1 MKLFTMNQISITLKL
16 NLELNNLTSI
26 VSFISNNI
34 IKETA
39 TGNLD
44 NQQDLTKFQQIFSK
58 HKNTPIVITIENFIP
73 PNEEPEEIHNNK
85 LEQIIIKIMD
95 YKSTTT
101 DLNEDSKEKIE
112 LQNWLNY
119 LATLSNPVKSVNA
132 IYNGITYKIRN
143 KEIYSLIITD
153 MLNYYLT
160 LILSVEMI
168 LVGVILLSLHYRNNI
183 VEKEIIELKNNIYSH
198 SKEKNINE

>member
-73 PNEEPEEIHNNK
+73 PNEEPEEIHNK